1 MMKLG
6 LPNWQKISC
15 NTNKADCVAVYEL
28 EKKKLK
34 NLLKNVNKK
43 SVLSFVHIPP
53 PRRGVET
60 SDAIFKCI
68 KEWGIENKIFTI
80 SVDNASNNDVAI
92 RLLKDTF
99 SMSKNLVCAGKLF
112 HVRCCAH
119 ILNLMVQDGLSQI
132 VDITNNIRKSVEFVN
147 RSDGRLLLFADI
159 VQQLR
164 LPGRKLIYDC
174 RTRWN
179 STFEML
185 SCAIKFK
192 EVFPRFRDR
201 EPHYDCCPLEE
212 DWVKV
217 VKVCNIL
224 ETFWATTQ
232 IISCSDY
239 PISNLFLQEIK
250 RVKLVLDSG
259 VNDEDDFI
267 RAMVRKMKTKFD
279 KYCGECN
286 LLMAVAAILDP
297 RQKLKAV
304 EFCLSQLFPP
314 NEVQENISKVRI
326 VIFELYDEYV
336 AANDHDQLGK
346 RKMSQVGDSSM
357 DALISSSTSGWND
370 FDDFLRQSETF
381 EPQKSELVDYLEKG
395 V

>member
-1 MMKLG
+1 MVTTGHWIDSSWKL
-6 LPNWQKISC
+6 QKR
-15 NTNKADCVAVYEL
+15 
-28 EKKKLK
+28 
-34 NLLKNVNKK
+34 
-43 SVLSFVHIPP
+43 VLSFVHIPP
-53 PRRGVET
+53 PRRGVEI
-60 SDAIFKCI
+60 SDAIFKCL

-132 VDITNNIRKSVEFVN
+132 VDITDNIRESIEFVN

-159 VQQLR
+159 
-164 LPGRKLIYDC
+164 
-174 RTRWN
+174 
-179 STFEML
+179 
-185 SCAIKFK
+185 FK
-192 EVFPRFRDR
+192 KVFPRFRDR
-201 EPHYDCCPLEE
+201 EPHYDCCPSEE

-232 IISCSDY
+232 IISGSDY
-239 PISNLFLQEIK
+239 PTSNLFLQEIK
-250 RVKLVLDSG
+250 RVKLVLDNG

-279 KYCGECN
+279 KHWGECN

-297 RQKLKAV
+297 RQKMKAV
-304 EFCLSQLFPP
+304 EFYFPQLFPS
-314 NEVQENISKVRI
+314 NEAQENISKVTT
-326 VIFELYDEYV
+326 VLFEFYDEYV
-336 AANDHDQLGK
+336 AANDHDH
-346 RKMSQVGDSSM
+346 
-357 DALISSSTSGWND
+357 
-370 FDDFLRQSETF
+370 
-381 EPQKSELVDYLEKG
+381 
-395 V
+395 